1 MALGE
6 AKPTASTGGDFWA
19 LLQAAAEGL
28 VEARVAAEA
37 KAAAK
42 AAERASAQRGERPPL
57 PAHPLAEADAADFL
71 IAADEMLR
79 VRIVLLGLRVGV
91 SEGTPLG
98 STEGSSLGDLE
109 G

>member
-1 MALGE
+1 MERGE
-6 AKPTASTGGDFWA
+6 TDHPGGGDFWA
-19 LLQAAAEGL
+19 TAQMAAEGL

-37 KAAAK
+37 KTAAK

-79 VRIVLLGLRVGV
+79 VRVVCWLTLVCGSLWCGLRVCVRVWALTRKKVG
-91 SEGTPLG
+91 
-98 STEGSSLGDLE
+98 
-109 G
+109 